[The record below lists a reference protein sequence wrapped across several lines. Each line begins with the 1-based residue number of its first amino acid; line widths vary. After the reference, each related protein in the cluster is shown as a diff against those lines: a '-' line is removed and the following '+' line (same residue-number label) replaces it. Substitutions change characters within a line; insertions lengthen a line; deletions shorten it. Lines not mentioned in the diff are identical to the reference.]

1 VLQNGQR
8 KERRAPSIPRSDGRF
23 HLLRKST
30 AVVLSASSKIGR
42 NPELLHAAAGDEM
55 VMLSVEAGNYY
66 GLDPIGRRIW
76 DLLDEPARVSDICA
90 RLTAE
95 FQVEP
100 EDCEADVLSFLRE
113 LAERRI
119 VNVLAD

>member
-1 VLQNGQR
+1 VG
-8 KERRAPSIPRSDGRF
+8 
-23 HLLRKST
+23 
-30 AVVLSASSKIGR
+30 LSASSKISR

-76 DLLDEPARVSDICA
+76 DLLDEPARVSEICS

-95 FQVEP
+95 YQVEP
-100 EDCEADVLSFLRE
+100 EECEADVLSFLRE
-113 LAERRI
+113 LVERRI
-119 VNVLAD
+119 VNVLVD